1 MRLLNTV
8 YQSENAIQKKA
19 AHVFLSTGLYH
30 SSFFGPLYLF
40 GQHKLPRTAEL
51 IKYALRIT
59 TLMVFIQEL
68 NLGVTISNS
77 LKKSKKMFTTG
88 YMGYAIDYMLMSLTT
103 FIFYMKTLV

>member
-1 MRLLNTV
+1 MGKSKSLPTKKMKLLNTV

-59 TLMVFIQEL
+59 TL
-68 NLGVTISNS
+68 NGD
-77 LKKSKKMFTTG
+77 KS
-88 YMGYAIDYMLMSLTT
+88 
-103 FIFYMKTLV
+103 